1 MEQEA
6 PPRPEPIYSPHT
18 LRLLEEYWISA
29 PDASNEC
36 YAINHSGLALI
47 KNIATMEEAQT
58 TCDAI
63 NVNTRKLNKKF
74 KDSEIRNK
82 QIEAWDMK
90 YGSKEVKKTI
100 NEQRKLSK
108 FRAAQPFLTD
118 EQIIAAVAKYNPE
131 LVVKFYSG
139 YLLISYAGKW
149 VALDTRQGIKQYLLD
164 ASFKNYEYICGKEGK

>member
-108 FRAAQPFLTD
+108 FRAAQPFLTN

-131 LVVKFYSG
+131 MIVEFGNY
-139 YLLISYAGKW
+139 YLPISFAGKT
-149 VALDTRQGIKQYLLD
+149 VKLDSGQGIKQYLLD
-164 ASFKNYEYICGKEGK
+164 ASFKIYENYWGKEIK